1 MEGYEEMAELMAI
14 DTVMLRLKP
23 FSKKFGGGREVER
36 FIRDKS
42 CPGGCCLLG
51 LVKRR
56 AVRI

>member
-1 MEGYEEMAELMAI
+1 MEGCEEMAELMAI

-23 FSKKFGGGREVER
+23 FSKKFGVGREVER

-51 LVKRR
+51 RYLD
-56 AVRI
+56 